1 LAGFR
6 EMELST
12 QIFMFDAIQKGV
24 QVKVLD
30 ESDQFLRLQFQDHV
44 EYVKNANMTS
54 KDSYIVPLI
63 MENKTVTKK
72 VLKEAGFR
80 VPG

>member
-1 LAGFR
+1 MRSKMGI
-6 EMELST
+6 E
-12 QIFMFDAIQKGV
+12 
-24 QVKVLD
+24 VKVID
-30 ESDQFLRLQFQDHV
+30 ESDQFLRLQHQEHI

-80 VPG
+80 VTEGEPNLLQSKRL